1 MSVAPVTFTTLID
14 TEALA
19 SRLTNESFRL
29 VDCRFSLD
37 DPAWGRQAYTGSH
50 IPGAVYADLNRDL
63 AGQPTGTN
71 GRHPL
76 PLVDDLRRTLGRL
89 GIDQDRQVVAYDQD
103 TGIFASRL
111 WWLLRWLG
119 HNRVAVLDGGFAA
132 WVAAG
137 HPVSSATEREE
148 PRNFTGTPR
157 ADFAAG
163 IDDVAAALE
172 TGGYRLLDARAPE
185 RFNGLVEPIDR
196 VAGHIPG
203 ARNHFFKWN
212 LDAQGRFLPPDRL
225 REQITA
231 ALDGVTA
238 KNTISY
244 CGSGVTA
251 AHNLLAMEH
260 AGFPGARLY
269 AGSWSEWSSD
279 DQRGV
284 EKLER

>member
-1 MSVAPVTFTTLID
+1 
-14 TEALA
+14 
-19 SRLTNESFRL
+19 
-29 VDCRFSLD
+29 
-37 DPAWGRQAYTGSH
+37 
-50 IPGAVYADLNRDL
+50 
-63 AGQPTGTN
+63 
-71 GRHPL
+71 
-76 PLVDDLRRTLGRL
+76 
-89 GIDQDRQVVAYDQD
+89 
-103 TGIFASRL
+103 
-111 WWLLRWLG
+111 
-119 HNRVAVLDGGFAA
+119 
-132 WVAAG
+132 
-137 HPVSSATEREE
+137 
-148 PRNFTGTPR
+148 
-157 ADFAAG
+157 
-163 IDDVAAALE
+163 
-172 TGGYRLLDARAPE
+172 
-185 RFNGLVEPIDR
+185 VEPIDR